1 MTTNLSGSNI
11 QDTFQQVIHT
21 PDNTN
26 FYNGTGS
33 VVNLAVE
40 NTNVSFLSV
49 TGSINGGNF

>member
-33 VVNLAVE
+33 VINLVVE
-40 NTNVSFLSV
+40 STNVRFLSI